1 VVPDLGSGV
10 REHGRAARCPARAD
24 RGGPPCGAAL
34 RARDRAGARAH
45 AGGGRSGRSGRGD
58 RLGRARGRGGPERL
72 SGLALHG
79 GREHGVPG
87 AARQPA
93 HRAGDRTW
101 RSRHPGGSARGDHP
115 GARAPRGPGRS
126 LGPGGRRRRR
136 RRPRRARHGALPPR
150 ALPARAGPAA
160 GARRHRE
167 HRHPGRC
174 PAHGARAA
182 LAHPAAGHRGPR
194 WPRDRRDL
202 SGARHDM
209 APSAADCFPPTYR
222 RSRETLLAQASALAR
237 RHGVVIDSRSI
248 DARGPEGETLAID
261 CCVFGAR
268 RPRRAVVVSSGLH
281 GVEGF
286 AGAALQ
292 HRLMAR
298 RLASL
303 RLPADGAVIVMH
315 ALNPYGFAWL
325 RRVNENNVDLNRNFR
340 DEFDAEASEAYVALE
355 PLLNPPDLHPASEQA
370 RLRALGEWVARHGER
385 AFQQAVSEGQYRFPA
400 GVQYGGQR
408 HEAATPRIL
417 GLVSDWLGE
426 AETVAWLD
434 VHTGLGPWGEYQLLS
449 ASAPGSATLDFERS
463 VFGDG

>member
-1 VVPDLGSGV
+1 
-10 REHGRAARCPARAD
+10 
-24 RGGPPCGAAL
+24 
-34 RARDRAGARAH
+34 
-45 AGGGRSGRSGRGD
+45 
-58 RLGRARGRGGPERL
+58 
-72 SGLALHG
+72 
-79 GREHGVPG
+79 
-87 AARQPA
+87 
-93 HRAGDRTW
+93 
-101 RSRHPGGSARGDHP
+101 
-115 GARAPRGPGRS
+115 
-126 LGPGGRRRRR
+126 
-136 RRPRRARHGALPPR
+136 
-150 ALPARAGPAA
+150 
-160 GARRHRE
+160 
-167 HRHPGRC
+167 
-174 PAHGARAA
+174 
-182 LAHPAAGHRGPR
+182 
-194 WPRDRRDL
+194 
-202 SGARHDM
+202 
-209 APSAADCFPPTYR
+209 
-222 RSRETLLAQASALAR
+222 
-237 RHGVVIDSRSI
+237 

-281 GVEGF
+281 GGEGF

-408 HEAATPRIL
+408 HEAATTRIL

-426 AETVAWLD
+426 AETVAWID

-463 VFGDG
+463 VFGDGVIAVAEGKAVTPPVKGMLALAVASRLPGGCRLAFVSPEFGTHPLERVMRAV